1 MSIEKK
7 GEEWEEYNNA
17 VKWMTVTVLL
27 AFGITIVLAI
37 ISMPLGYLIG
47 SGISKAT
54 INDVGRF
61 IQTIFN
67 NPDYL
72 FSRYW
77 SWFKQLM
84 RYNGS
89 FSFSLWLPILPFLSF
104 PTILIAGTI
113 MNPYRF
119 QSNIHGSARLAEL
132 KDIKKWDFWTVSVR
146 LSAATKATFSNCRKL
161 CPPCAARLREPV
173 KPSASL
179 CLPFSTLRE

>member
-1 MSIEKK
+1 MAIEKK

-77 SWFKQLM
+77 S
-84 RYNGS
+84 
-89 FSFSLWLPILPFLSF
+89 
-104 PTILIAGTI
+104 
-113 MNPYRF
+113 
-119 QSNIHGSARLAEL
+119 
-132 KDIKKWDFWTVSVR
+132 
-146 LSAATKATFSNCRKL
+146 
-161 CPPCAARLREPV
+161 
-173 KPSASL
+173 
-179 CLPFSTLRE
+179 